1 MDPGY
6 PESHR
11 IEYVCEKHSTMK
23 KCITEVT
30 NIQNTTSRTL
40 K

>member
-23 KCITEVT
+23 CITEVT